1 MRREVKTQGERWK
14 QKGGWTNRGEMPVGT
29 KEFLDGGFKRIEL
42 EIQNTSGWP
51 PGMPQLDILEV
62 VPFSVLPLGLVG

>member
-1 MRREVKTQGERWK
+1 MS
-14 QKGGWTNRGEMPVGT
+14 VGT

-51 PGMPQLDILEV
+51 SGMPQPDILEV